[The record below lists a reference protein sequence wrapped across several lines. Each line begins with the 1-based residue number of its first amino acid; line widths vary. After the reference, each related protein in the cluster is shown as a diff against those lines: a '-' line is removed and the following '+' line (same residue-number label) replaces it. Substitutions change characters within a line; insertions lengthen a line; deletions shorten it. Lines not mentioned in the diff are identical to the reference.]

1 MSNRTAQPC
10 AFDRTGQ
17 EQEHAI
23 LAVNLVILQY
33 VTDVSSSN
41 TVLICLSAN
50 ARLQMLR
57 QVHQR
62 LASAAELAVQLVE
75 VLAVSE
81 VACEVGSLVPTAPQ
95 CATSVADQTTSLAI
109 AKPRQ

>member
-23 LAVNLVILQY
+23 LAVNLVILH
-33 VTDVSSSN
+33 
-41 TVLICLSAN
+41 AN

-81 VACEVGSLVPTAPQ
+81 VACEVGSLVPTAQQ
-95 CATSVADQTTSLAI
+95 CATSVADQITSLAI